1 MQLLKHLR
9 EVVTMG
15 QPECNV
21 DFSPVLY
28 FDLNPSSESSGDRVK
43 LQKEYLDLAL
53 TSNGAIELYVHA
65 YVWVKYLEKLAEIS
79 GKQDRIEFDPEFLRL

>member
-1 MQLLKHLR
+1 
-9 EVVTMG
+9 MG

-28 FDLNPSSESSGDRVK
+28 FDLNPTSESSGDRVK